1 MIRRSSLK
9 WPIILG
15 TTLLVLIVA
24 LLVFWIIWGVATRYW
39 AFLTIG
45 IVFIALILVGVTLY
59 LILSIKEVRLTQRQ
73 ANFIDAVTHELKS
86 PIASIKLYLQTM
98 DLRDVGPEQQREFH
112 RFMLE
117 DVQRLDGLI
126 DDLLEAAKLDHRQR
140 DEATEDIDPVP
151 ILQSCIDALRRRY
164 EFRPDAIQVEA
175 VPCLIRGR
183 QHDIEMIL
191 VNLLDNAAKYGGS
204 PRQILIQILLRGS
217 TRVILRVSDN
227 GGGIPSDMKRNIFA
241 RFVRGGS
248 ELERHTKGTGLGLY
262 LVREL
267 IAKMKGRIN
276 VVSRGPLSGAT
287 FEVDLPGR
295 KAAPPDPPVIAAPIA
310 FQPTQT
316 PTS

>member
-39 AFLTIG
+39 AFLIVG
-45 IVFIALILVGVTLY
+45 IVFIALILIGVTLY

-86 PIASIKLYLQTM
+86 PIASLKLYLQTM
-98 DLRDVGPEQQREFH
+98 DMRDVGPEQQREFH
-112 RFMLE
+112 RFMME

-140 DEATEDIDPVP
+140 EEPTEDIDPLP
-151 ILQSCIDALRRRY
+151 LLQVAIDVIQRRY
-164 EFRPDAIQVEA
+164 PFDPQAIKVEST
-175 VPCLIRGR
+175 PCLVHGR
-183 QHDIEMIL
+183 QHDIEMIF
-191 VNLLDNAAKYGGS
+191 VNLLDNAAKYGGE
-204 PRQILIQILLRGS
+204 PRQIQIQVQMRGAN
-217 TRVILRVSDN
+217 RVVLRVSDN
-227 GGGIPSDMKRNIFA
+227 GQGVPSDMRRKIFS

-248 ELERHTKGTGLGLY
+248 ELERRTKGTGLGLY

-267 IAKMKGRIN
+267 VANMKGRISVLN
-276 VVSRGPLSGAT
+276 RGPLSGAT

-295 KAAPPDPPVIAAPIA
+295 VNDSDVR
-310 FQPTQT
+310 TNGST
-316 PTS
+316 

>member
-24 LLVFWIIWGVATRYW
+24 LLVFWIIWGVATKYW

-86 PIASIKLYLQTM
+86 PIASLKLYLQTM
-98 DLRDVGPEQQREFH
+98 DMRDVGPEQQREFH

-140 DEATEDIDPVP
+140 DELTEDIDPVP
-151 ILQSCIDALRRRY
+151 LLQSCIDALRRRY
-164 EFRPDAIQVEA
+164 EFSGDSIKVEA
-175 VPCLIRGR
+175 APCVIRGR
-183 QHDIEMIL
+183 QHDVEMIL
-191 VNLLDNAAKYGGS
+191 VNLLDNAAKYGGD
-204 PRQILIQILLRGS
+204 PRKIVVQILLRGS

-227 GGGIPSDMKRNIFA
+227 GSGIPSDMRRKIFA

-267 IAKMKGRIN
+267 VARMKGRIN
-276 VVSRGPLSGAT
+276 VVSRGPLPGAT

-295 KAAPPDPPVIAAPIA
+295 KPLPPPPVEPAVTAE
-310 FQPTQT
+310 QPTPT
-316 PTS
+316 PAI

>member
-15 TTLLVLIVA
+15 TTLFVLIAA

-39 AFLTIG
+39 AFLIIG
-45 IVFIALILVGVTLY
+45 IVFIALILIGVTLY

-86 PIASIKLYLQTM
+86 PIASLKLYLQTM
-98 DLRDVGPEQQREFH
+98 DMWEVGPDQQREFH

-140 DEATEDIDPVP
+140 EEPTEDIDPVA
-151 ILQSCIDALRRRY
+151 LVQTCIEGLRRRY
-164 EFRPDAIQVEA
+164 DFGPDAIQIA
-175 VPCLIRGR
+175 SAPCVIRGR
-183 QHDIEMIL
+183 QHDLEMIL
-191 VNLLDNAAKYGGS
+191 NNLLDNAAKYGGE
-204 PRQILIQILLRGS
+204 PRQLLVQVLMRGKN
-217 TRVILRVSDN
+217 RVLLRVSDN
-227 GGGIPSDMKRNIFA
+227 GAGVPSDMRRQIFN

-248 ELERHTKGTGLGLY
+248 ELERRTKGTGLGLY

-267 IAKMKGRIN
+267 VARMKGRIN
-276 VVSRGPLSGAT
+276 VQGRGPLGGAT
-287 FEVDLPGR
+287 FELDLPGR
-295 KAAPPDPPVIAAPIA
+295 PFDPTVPA
-310 FQPTQT
+310 T
-316 PTS
+316 PG

>member
-15 TTLLVLIVA
+15 STLLVLITT
-24 LLVFWIIWGVATRYW
+24 LLVFWIIWGVVTQYW
-39 AFLTIG
+39 AFLTVG
-45 IVFIALILVGVTLY
+45 IVFIALILIGVTLY

-86 PIASIKLYLQTM
+86 PIASLKLYLQTM
-98 DLRDVGPEQQREFH
+98 DMRDVGPEQQREFH
-112 RFMLE
+112 RFMLD

-140 DEATEDIDPVP
+140 EEALEDIDPVP
-151 ILQSCIDALRRRY
+151 LLQNCIEALQRRY
-164 EFRPDAIQVEA
+164 SFPPEGIKVEA
-175 VPCLIRGR
+175 APCLVYGR

-191 VNLLDNAAKYGGS
+191 VNLLDNAAKYGGD
-204 PRQILIQILLRGS
+204 PRQIVIQVQMRGTS
-217 TRVILRVSDN
+217 RVVLRVSDN
-227 GGGIPSDMKRNIFA
+227 GKGVPSDMRRKIFS

-248 ELERHTKGTGLGLY
+248 ELERRTKGTGLGLY

-267 IAKMKGRIN
+267 VARMKGRIG
-276 VVSRGPLSGAT
+276 VQSRGPLSGAT

-295 KAAPPDPPVIAAPIA
+295 AQEPAPPVAAL
-310 FQPTQT
+310 QP
-316 PTS
+316 

>member
-15 TTLLVLIVA
+15 TTLLVLITT
-24 LLVFWIIWGVATRYW
+24 LLVFWIIWGVVTQYW
-39 AFLTIG
+39 AFLTVG
-45 IVFIALILVGVTLY
+45 IVFIALILIGVTLY

-86 PIASIKLYLQTM
+86 PIASLKLYLQTM
-98 DLRDVGPEQQREFH
+98 DMREVGPEQQREFH

-140 DEATEDIDPVP
+140 EEPTEDIDPVP
-151 ILQSCIDALRRRY
+151 LLRSCTEALQRRY
-164 EFRPDAIQVEA
+164 SFPPEGIKVDAA
-175 VPCLIRGR
+175 PCLIHGR

-191 VNLLDNAAKYGGS
+191 VNLLDNAAKYGGD
-204 PRQILIQILLRGS
+204 PRQILVQVQMRG
-217 TRVILRVSDN
+217 TNRVVLRVSDN
-227 GGGIPSDMKRNIFA
+227 GGGVPSDMRRKIFS

-248 ELERHTKGTGLGLY
+248 ELERRTKGTGLGLY

-267 IAKMKGRIN
+267 VARMKGRIG
-276 VVSRGPLSGAT
+276 VQSRGPLSGAT
-287 FEVDLPGR
+287 FEVELPGR
-295 KAAPPDPPVIAAPIA
+295 ANEPVPAM
-310 FQPTQT
+310 
-316 PTS
+316 

>member
-15 TTLLVLIVA
+15 TTLLVLVTT
-24 LLVFWIIWGVATRYW
+24 LLVFWIIWGVVTQYW
-39 AFLTIG
+39 SILTVG
-45 IVFIALILVGVTLY
+45 IVFIALILIGVTLY

-86 PIASIKLYLQTM
+86 PIASLKLYLQTM
-98 DLRDVGPEQQREFH
+98 DMRDVGPEQQREFH

-140 DEATEDIDPVP
+140 EEPTEDIDPVP
-151 ILQSCIDALRRRY
+151 LLQSCIESLQRRY
-164 EFRPDAIQVEA
+164 SFPPEGIKVEVA
-175 VPCLIRGR
+175 PCLIHGR

-191 VNLLDNAAKYGGS
+191 VNLLDNAAKYGGD
-204 PRQILIQILLRGS
+204 PREILVQVALRGAN
-217 TRVILRVSDN
+217 RVIVRVSDN
-227 GGGIPSDMKRNIFA
+227 GAGVPSEMRRKIFS

-248 ELERHTKGTGLGLY
+248 ELERRTKGTGLGLY

-267 IAKMKGRIN
+267 VARMKGRIA
-276 VVSRGPLSGAT
+276 VQTRGPLSGAT
-287 FEVDLPGR
+287 FEVDLPG
-295 KAAPPDPPVIAAPIA
+295 KKLEPPPPVADL
-310 FQPTQT
+310 QT
-316 PTS
+316 

>member
-15 TTLLVLIVA
+15 TTLLVLITT
-24 LLVFWIIWGVATRYW
+24 LLVFWIIWGVVTQYW
-39 AFLTIG
+39 AFLTVG
-45 IVFIALILVGVTLY
+45 IVFIALILIGVTLY

-86 PIASIKLYLQTM
+86 PIASLKLYLQTM
-98 DLRDVGPEQQREFH
+98 DMREVGPEQQREFH

-140 DEATEDIDPVP
+140 EEPTEDIDPVP
-151 ILQSCIDALRRRY
+151 LLRSCTEALQRRY
-164 EFRPDAIQVEA
+164 SFPLEGIKVDAA
-175 VPCLIRGR
+175 PCLIHGR

-191 VNLLDNAAKYGGS
+191 VNLLDNAAKYGGD
-204 PRQILIQILLRGS
+204 PRQILVQVQMRG
-217 TRVILRVSDN
+217 TNRVVLRVSDN
-227 GGGIPSDMKRNIFA
+227 GGGVPSDMRRKIFS

-248 ELERHTKGTGLGLY
+248 ELERRTKGTGLGLY

-267 IAKMKGRIN
+267 VARMKGRIG
-276 VVSRGPLSGAT
+276 VQSRGPLSGAT

-295 KAAPPDPPVIAAPIA
+295 AHEPAPAM
-310 FQPTQT
+310 
-316 PTS
+316 

>member
-39 AFLTIG
+39 AFLIVG
-45 IVFIALILVGVTLY
+45 IVFIALILIGVTLY

-86 PIASIKLYLQTM
+86 PIASLKLYLQTM
-98 DLRDVGPEQQREFH
+98 DMRDVGPEQQREFH

-140 DEATEDIDPVP
+140 DEATEDIDPLP
-151 ILQSCIDALRRRY
+151 LLQAGIESLQRRY
-164 EFRPDAIQVEA
+164 LFAPESIKVESI
-175 VPCLIRGR
+175 PCLIRGR
-183 QHDIEMIL
+183 QHDVEMI
-191 VNLLDNAAKYGGS
+191 VANLLDNAAKYGGE
-204 PRQILIQILLRGS
+204 PRRIQIQVQLRG
-217 TRVILRVSDN
+217 TNRVLLRVSDN
-227 GGGIPSDMKRNIFA
+227 GQGVPSDMRRKVFW

-248 ELERHTKGTGLGLY
+248 ELERRTKGTGLGLY
-262 LVREL
+262 LVHEL
-267 IAKMKGRIN
+267 VAKMKGRIS
-276 VVSRGPLSGAT
+276 VLSRGPLSGAT
-287 FEVDLPGR
+287 FEVDFPGR
-295 KAAPPDPPVIAAPIA
+295 PMPS
-310 FQPTQT
+310 T
-316 PTS
+316 PTPSN

>member
-15 TTLLVLIVA
+15 STLLVLIVA

-39 AFLTIG
+39 AFLIIG
-45 IVFIALILVGVTLY
+45 IIFIALILVGMTFY

-86 PIASIKLYLQTM
+86 PIASLKLYLQTM
-98 DLRDVGPEQQREFH
+98 DMRDVGPEQQREFH

-140 DEATEDIDPVP
+140 EEPTEDIDPVP
-151 ILQSCIDALRRRY
+151 LLQAGIDALQRRY
-164 EFRPDAIQVEA
+164 VFGPDTIKVESA
-175 VPCLIRGR
+175 PCLIRGR

-191 VNLLDNAAKYGGS
+191 ANLLDNAAKYGGE
-204 PRQILIQILLRGS
+204 PRQIQIQIQMRGT

-227 GGGIPSDMKRNIFA
+227 GQGVPSDMRRKIFS

-248 ELERHTKGTGLGLY
+248 ELERRTKGTGLGLY
-262 LVREL
+262 LVRGL
-267 IAKMKGRIN
+267 VAKMKGRIS
-276 VVSRGPLSGAT
+276 VLSRGPLSGAT

-295 KAAPPDPPVIAAPIA
+295 PVDAKLPTETAP
-310 FQPTQT
+310 
-316 PTS
+316 